1 MNDDSSE
8 RHEKKKSVDVSDAQE
23 IKEIF
28 GALNESIPK
37 LISGVIGSVYN
48 PEAAENM
55 AASIGRFYTKLK
67 EEGIPD
73 EMALDMT
80 KKFVGALDFEKM
92 MNLVSDESS
101 SSRRRSRR
109 RDDDFDD
116 EEFD

>member
-1 MNDDSSE
+1 MNEDSSE
-8 RHEKKKSVDVSDAQE
+8 RHKERKSEKLSDGEE

-28 GALNESIPK
+28 DALNESIPK

-48 PEAAENM
+48 PEAAGNM

-67 EEGIPD
+67 EEGIPED
-73 EMALDMT
+73 VALDMT

-101 SSRRRSRR
+101 SKRRRSRHHN
-109 RDDDFDD
+109 DDD
-116 EEFD
+116 EESE

>member
-8 RHEKKKSVDVSDAQE
+8 RHEKRKSEKVSEAQE

-28 GALNESIPK
+28 GALNEAIPK

-48 PEAAENM
+48 PEAAGNM
-55 AASIGRFYTKLK
+55 AASIGRFYSKLK
-67 EEGIPD
+67 EEGIPED
-73 EMALDMT
+73 VALDMT

-101 SSRRRSRR
+101 SSRRSRR
-109 RDDDFDD
+109 RDDDDD
-116 EEFD
+116 EEFE